1 MIVTYQFSCA
11 HLNCKVFVVATLHM
25 HDDHSIDLE
34 KLAEATGILS
44 LRESKRDRHGSV
56 AVRVPSNG
64 GPVIAIGSAWQHR
77 DPRVPCCRARC

>member
-34 KLAEATGILS
+34 KLAEATGFC
-44 LRESKRDRHGSV
+44 RYGN
-56 AVRVPSNG
+56 PN
-64 GPVIAIGSAWQHR
+64 VIDTGRWQCVSHR
-77 DPRVPCCRARC
+77 TEAP